1 MAITQ
6 LVAMRS
12 LAIILIAWPASFAL
26 AQFAIDLDFYW
37 LSLVLGCPLLAVSL
51 WSHAAK
57 YQETIRLERRATL
70 SRPFPLALPPKI
82 RRQFLESATR
92 IVHACGLRA
101 QALRHAAV
109 QPP

>member
-12 LAIILIAWPASFAL
+12 LAVILIAWPASFAL
-26 AQFAIDLDFYW
+26 AQFASGLDFYW

-51 WSHAAK
+51 WRHAAK

-70 SRPFPLALPPKI
+70 SRPFPLALPPKM
-82 RRQFLESATR
+82 RARFLESAAR

-101 QALRHAAV
+101 QHLRPAAM